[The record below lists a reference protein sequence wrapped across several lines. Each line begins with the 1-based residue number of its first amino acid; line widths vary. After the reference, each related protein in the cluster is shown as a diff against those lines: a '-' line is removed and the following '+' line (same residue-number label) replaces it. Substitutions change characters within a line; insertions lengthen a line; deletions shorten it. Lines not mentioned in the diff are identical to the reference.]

1 MKTSLDRK
9 EYMKKLLSPYE
20 GFLDVCF
27 VEAVDGRNLS
37 KKQLMKIWNQD
48 KAYKTY
54 GRYMKGGEIG
64 CALSHRKCYE
74 EIWNNH
80 DDVALILEDD
90 VSFQDVDMEN
100 IIFSV
105 SKILKIE
112 KPIIVLLSGDYWY
125 IRKQMVVNG
134 LQLVTVREAM
144 GAIAYLMNRSAAKIM
159 MSAEKRYLADDWY
172 NLKKKGITLY
182 ALYSHVVDTSALGT
196 TISGD
201 GYAGTIRKN
210 LSFPR
215 MLHSYWRAIIR
226 QVLGRNGHF
235 EKRI

>member
-1 MKTSLDRK
+1 
-9 EYMKKLLSPYE
+9 MKKLLSPYE

-125 IRKQMVVNG
+125 IRKQM
-134 LQLVTVREAM
+134 
-144 GAIAYLMNRSAAKIM
+144 
-159 MSAEKRYLADDWY
+159 DC
-172 NLKKKGITLY
+172 
-182 ALYSHVVDTSALGT
+182 
-196 TISGD
+196 
-201 GYAGTIRKN
+201 
-210 LSFPR
+210 
-215 MLHSYWRAIIR
+215 
-226 QVLGRNGHF
+226 
-235 EKRI
+235 

>member
-1 MKTSLDRK
+1 MKTYIINLKTSLDRK

-159 MSAEKRYLADDWY
+159 MSAEKDILRMI
-172 NLKKKGITLY
+172 GIT
-182 ALYSHVVDTSALGT
+182 
-196 TISGD
+196 
-201 GYAGTIRKN
+201 
-210 LSFPR
+210 
-215 MLHSYWRAIIR
+215 
-226 QVLGRNGHF
+226 
-235 EKRI
+235 